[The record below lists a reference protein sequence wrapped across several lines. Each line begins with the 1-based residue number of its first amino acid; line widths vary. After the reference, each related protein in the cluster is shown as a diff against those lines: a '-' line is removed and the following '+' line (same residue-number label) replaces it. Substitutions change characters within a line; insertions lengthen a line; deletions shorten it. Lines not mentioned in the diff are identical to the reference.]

1 MFSPSECTAWMTIG
15 LTVSVGIVA
24 FNLCTIIVFTKS
36 CILRKRS
43 TYLLINLAFV
53 DMLVGGF
60 SLYPLFYWVGVDCN
74 VWKRHP
80 IDVWDNV
87 TLFTLIYI
95 FCNASLTN
103 IAIIALERL
112 HATFFPFRH
121 RLPRKWVYG
130 LLIAAVWVTAA
141 LVSIGYVLLK
151 RFMIF
156 FLYLR
161 IIFCS
166 TSLLIICVSYTSIV
180 IKVRCGAQPQHH
192 GAASRER
199 KLTIT
204 LLIVTVVSLLLYL
217 PYVIMAF
224 GLTVSSFKSEL
235 WLSLPNSVGYAIV
248 LLFHANSLVNPIL
261 YAIRLPEYRSA
272 ALALFRKRPEQRRQV
287 ADFPLRDM

>member
-1 MFSPSECTAWMTIG
+1 MPCAFCLFSVDRRVVTWKSNTNIEHGFKMFSPSECIAWMTIG

-121 RLPRKWVYG
+121 RLLRKWVYG
-130 LLIAAVWVTAA
+130 LLIGFINIFSVVRLATFVA
-141 LVSIGYVLLK
+141 L
-151 RFMIF
+151 
-156 FLYLR
+156 
-161 IIFCS
+161 
-166 TSLLIICVSYTSIV
+166 
-180 IKVRCGAQPQHH
+180 
-192 GAASRER
+192 
-199 KLTIT
+199 
-204 LLIVTVVSLLLYL
+204 
-217 PYVIMAF
+217 
-224 GLTVSSFKSEL
+224 
-235 WLSLPNSVGYAIV
+235 
-248 LLFHANSLVNPIL
+248 
-261 YAIRLPEYRSA
+261 
-272 ALALFRKRPEQRRQV
+272 
-287 ADFPLRDM
+287 